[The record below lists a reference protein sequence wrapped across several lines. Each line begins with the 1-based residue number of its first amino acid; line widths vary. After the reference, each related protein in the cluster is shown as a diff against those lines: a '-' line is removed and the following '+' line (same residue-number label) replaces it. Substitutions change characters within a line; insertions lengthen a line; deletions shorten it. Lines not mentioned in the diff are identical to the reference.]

1 MINVETKNDTE
12 IEHNFEDH
20 NVYAL
25 GWKKCKIS
33 NLGKVVTGRTP
44 PSSKPQC
51 FGDKYPFITPSDMD
65 GQKNADVTK
74 RYLSDDGANLL
85 KSSLVPAESVS
96 VSCIGWQMGKSI
108 MTSRPSFTNQQ
119 LNTIIPNDKVDADF
133 LYYSLSTRRKELL
146 SLGATT
152 GVRTPILN
160 KSVFSGLEIILP
172 PLPIQHKIS
181 AILSAYD
188 DLIENNTRR
197 IQILEEMAQELYRE
211 WFVKFRFPGHEKV
224 KMVESELGMMPEG
237 WGVVSISDVAIIHR
251 GRSYKGTELADKG
264 GRPFINLK
272 CMERDGGFRSSGL
285 KRYTGLFKD
294 TQTVRAGEMVMA
306 ITDMTQER
314 RIIARIG
321 RVSRLDADFGV
332 VSMDLVRVASRGNL
346 SETYLYAMFRW
357 SGFADE
363 LKQHANGANVLHLLP
378 DCIKEHRFVCPTSNI
393 AARFGEIVL
402 PMLSLCDS
410 FELKN
415 KTLRRNRDLLLP
427 KLISGEVDVSS
438 LDIPTGELT

>member
-1 MINVETKNDTE
+1 MNEWSIRRLEEVAEFTNGGAWNQGEYVESGIPVARVSDIEGNTIN
-12 IEHNFEDH
+12 
-20 NVYAL
+20 
-25 GWKKCKIS
+25 
-33 NLGKVVTGRTP
+33 
-44 PSSKPQC
+44 
-51 FGDKYPFITPSDMD
+51 
-65 GQKNADVTK
+65 
-74 RYLSDDGANLL
+74 LSDCKFLPVE
-85 KSSLVPAESVS
+85 SLAKYRKHILFEGDLIIATVGSHPTHPASVVGKAAVVPASVQGALLNQNAVRIAPLNDNLDKKYLQYLGRS
-96 VSCIGWQMGKSI
+96 QLFRNYIIKRARGSANQVRISIGALREM
-108 MTSRPSFTNQQ
+108 
-119 LNTIIPNDKVDADF
+119 
-133 LYYSLSTRRKELL
+133 E
-146 SLGATT
+146 
-152 GVRTPILN
+152 IL
-160 KSVFSGLEIILP
+160 LP
-172 PLPIQHKIS
+172 PCLTQHKI
-181 AILSAYD
+181 ATILSAYD

-197 IQILEEMAQELYRE
+197 IRILEDMAQALYRE
-211 WFVKFRFPGHEKV
+211 WFVDFRFPGHENV
-224 KMVESELGMMPEG
+224 KMVESELGMVPEG
-237 WGVVSISDVAIIHR
+237 WEVVSISDVAIIHR

-285 KRYTGLFKD
+285 KRYTGQFKD

-332 VSMDLVRVASRGNL
+332 VSMDLVRVASLGHL

-363 LKQHANGANVLHLLP
+363 VKQHANGANVLHLLP